1 MIYLYTGEG
10 VGKTT
15 SALGLALRTV
25 GQKKKVV
32 IIQFMKGRKD
42 IGEWK
47 IRKKLAPYYQI
58 YQFGRKEFIKP
69 ISQPKPIDYQLA
81 KKGLEFAKKIIK
93 KGPDLL
99 ILDEINLAVAIGLIK
114 LDDILELLDN
124 IPKRVNIV
132 LTGRRAPKKLIEKA
146 EVVNEMKV
154 VKMPRN
160 IKAEKGIQY

>member
-15 SALGLALRTV
+15 SALGLVLRAV

-47 IRKKLAPYYQI
+47 IRNKLAPYYQI

-69 ISQPKPIDYQLA
+69 ISKPKQADFELA
-81 KKGLEFAKKIIK
+81 RRGLAFAKKILK
-93 KGPDLL
+93 KKPFLL
-99 ILDEINLAVAIGLIK
+99 ILDEINLAINIGLIS
-114 LDDILELLDN
+114 LENVLELLDN
-124 IPKRVNIV
+124 VPKGTNIV
-132 LTGRRAPKKLIEKA
+132 LTGRRASRKLIEKA
-146 EVVNEMKV
+146 DMVNEMRV
-154 VKMPRN
+154 VKMPKRV
-160 IKAEKGIQY
+160 KAEKGIQY